1 MIQFQNQ
8 EPPDFNSIFSQF
20 LLFRFILI
28 FFYLA
33 THTQRNGTDFCFKFS
48 KIESV
53 WNFKSVSLLAYIPA
67 VTWWNSIVTLV
78 DSSQSL
84 KPTSTN
90 AEMEDSSKSKK
101 KQKNNLAKNFL
112 LTNFTLFAKNNLN
125 YLMNFHFKL
134 SIKAL
139 FKKKTYLIFNI
150 Y

>member
-20 LLFRFILI
+20 LFRIILN

-53 WNFKSVSLLAYIPA
+53 RNFKSVSLLAYIPT
-67 VTWWNSIVTLV
+67 VTWWNAIVTLV
-78 DSSQSL
+78 DSLQSL

-112 LTNFTLFAKNNLN
+112 LTKF
-125 YLMNFHFKL
+125 
-134 SIKAL
+134 
-139 FKKKTYLIFNI
+139 
-150 Y
+150 